1 LIISSSKLW
10 ISFDDP
16 WEGSSCPKKK
26 KCGGEKKIEKSRKS
40 EKKITEETKS

>member
-26 KCGGEKKIEKSRKS
+26 CGGEKKIEKSRKS
-40 EKKITEETKS
+40 EKKNN